1 MAFIDWENKYSINV
15 AEVDKQHQGLFGIL
29 NRLHES
35 LTNGEEKSMQEKILD
50 ELIDYTVEHFATEE
64 KLFQDTGFPGYE
76 NHKKIHDDL
85 TGQAI
90 QIQNEFRNDNAT
102 ISFELL
108 DFLHQ
113 WLTEHTLGL
122 DQEAGGYL
130 NSKGIF

>member
-1 MAFIDWENKYSINV
+1 MAFIEWEDKYKINV
-15 AEVDKQHQGLFGIL
+15 AKVDEQHRGLFSIL

-35 LTNGEEKSMQEKILD
+35 LSCGEEKSRQAELLD
-50 ELIDYTVEHFATEE
+50 ELIDYTVEHFETEE
-64 KLFQDTGFPGYE
+64 KLFLETDFAGYKE
-76 NHKKIHDDL
+76 HKKVHDKL

-90 QIQNEFRNDNAT
+90 DIQKEFRNDNAT

-108 DFLHQ
+108 DFLLS

-122 DQEAGGYL
+122 DQEAGAHL

>member
-64 KLFQDTGFPGYE
+64 NLFQETGFPGYE

-122 DQEAGGYL
+122 DQEAGDFL
-130 NSKGIF
+130 NSKGVF

>member
-1 MAFIDWENKYSINV
+1 MAFIDWEDKYRINV
-15 AEVDKQHQGLFGIL
+15 AEVDGQHEGLFSIL

-35 LTNGEEKSMQEKILD
+35 LTNGEDKSMQAVLLD

-64 KLFQDTGFPGYE
+64 RLFLQTGFPGYE
-76 NHKKIHDDL
+76 EHKRVHDDL
-85 TGQAI
+85 TGKAVDI
-90 QIQNEFRNDNAT
+90 QDEFRNDNAT

-122 DQEAGGYL
+122 DQEAGDHL
-130 NSKGIF
+130 NRNGIY